1 LERFIEEVGRAVGLD
16 SRQEGSPIVD
26 PRGVLG
32 LGTLV
37 RILALAYL
45 GYVALLFVLQR
56 SLLFPGTR
64 LASPHALDSAP
75 LGVEQVWLGTSFGRV
90 EAWFFDGSDGA
101 PTATLIF
108 AHGNGELIDH
118 WRLEMEDFSDRGV
131 NVLLVEFPGYG
142 HSEGKPTRATLHET
156 FTQAYDWL
164 IERPGVD
171 PERVDAWGRSIG
183 GGVASDLALSRPV
196 KALILQSTFSSMA
209 ALARRSFGAPG
220 FLLRDRYD
228 VARDVAE
235 FEGPVLLIHGTRDEV
250 IPYPHAER
258 IAGVRDGLEVVALDC
273 GHNDCAPLW
282 GEIRG
287 RIARFLEISVP
298 SK

>member
-1 LERFIEEVGRAVGLD
+1 MI
-16 SRQEGSPIVD
+16 
-26 PRGVLG
+26 LG
-32 LGTLV
+32 LGTLL
-37 RILALAYL
+37 RILVLTYL

-90 EAWFFDGSDGA
+90 EAWFFDGSNGA

-118 WRLEMEDFSDRGV
+118 WRLEMEDLTDLGV

-142 HSEGKPTRATLHET
+142 HSEGKPTRATLRET

-164 IERPGVD
+164 IERPQVD
-171 PERVDAWGRSIG
+171 PERVVAWGRSIG

-209 ALARRSFGAPG
+209 KLARRSFGAPG

-228 VARDVAE
+228 VARAVAE
-235 FEGPVLLIHGTRDEV
+235 FEGPVLLIHGSRDEV
-250 IPYPHAER
+250 IPYLHAEG
-258 IAGVRDGLEVVALDC
+258 IARVRDGLEVIALDC
-273 GHNDCAPLW
+273 GHNDCGPHW
-282 GEIRG
+282 GAIRE
-287 RIARFLEISVP
+287 RILRFMETSVP
-298 SK
+298 LA

>member
-1 LERFIEEVGRAVGLD
+1 MI
-16 SRQEGSPIVD
+16 
-26 PRGVLG
+26 LG
-32 LGTLV
+32 FGTLAG
-37 RILALAYL
+37 ILALAYL

-64 LASPHALDSAP
+64 LPSPHAIDSAP

-118 WRLEMEDFSDRGV
+118 WRLEMEDFSDRAV

-142 HSEGKPTRATLHET
+142 HSEGKPTRATLLEA
-156 FTQAYDWL
+156 FTNAYDRL
-164 IERPGVD
+164 IERSQVD
-171 PERVDAWGRSIG
+171 PERVVVWGRSIG

-209 ALARRSFGAPG
+209 TLARQSFGTPG

-228 VARDVAE
+228 VARAVAE
-235 FEGPVLLIHGTRDEV
+235 FEGPVLLIHGAKDEV

-258 IAGVRDGLEVVALDC
+258 IAEVRDGLEVITLDC
-273 GHNDCAPLW
+273 GHNDCAPYW
-282 GEIRG
+282 GEIREQ
-287 RIARFLEISVP
+287 IVRFMQISVP
-298 SK
+298 LA

>member
-1 LERFIEEVGRAVGLD
+1 MILR
-16 SRQEGSPIVD
+16 EGSSVLESRVI
-26 PRGVLG
+26 LG

-75 LGVEQVWLGTSFGRV
+75 HGVEQVWLGTSFGRV
-90 EAWFFDGSDGA
+90 EAWFFDGSNGP

-118 WRLEMEDFSDRGV
+118 WRLEMEDFADLGF

-142 HSEGKPTRATLHET
+142 HSEGKPTRATLHEA
-156 FTQAYDWL
+156 FTKGYDWL
-164 IERPGVD
+164 IERSQVD
-171 PERVDAWGRSIG
+171 PERVVAWGRSIG

-209 ALARRSFGAPG
+209 TLARRSFGTPG

-228 VARDVAE
+228 VARAVAQ
-235 FEGPVLLIHGTRDEV
+235 FEGPVLLLHGARDEV
-250 IPYPHAER
+250 IPYRHSER
-258 IAGVRDGLEVVALDC
+258 IAGVRDGLDVIALDC
-273 GHNDCAPLW
+273 GHNDCSPCW
-282 GEIRG
+282 GEIREQ
-287 RIARFLEISVP
+287 IARFMEISVP
-298 SK
+298 SG

>member
-1 LERFIEEVGRAVGLD
+1 M
-16 SRQEGSPIVD
+16 
-26 PRGVLG
+26 G
-32 LGTLV
+32 LGALV

-56 SLLFPGTR
+56 ALLFPGTR
-64 LASPHALDSAP
+64 LASLHTVDSVP
-75 LGVEQVWLGTSFGRV
+75 RGVAQVWLGTSFGRV
-90 EAWFFDGSDGA
+90 EAWFLDGSNGA

-118 WRLEMEDFSDRGV
+118 WRSGMEDLTGLGV

-156 FTQAYDWL
+156 YTQAYDWL
-164 IERPGVD
+164 IERSQVD
-171 PERVDAWGRSIG
+171 PERVVAWGRSIG
-183 GGVASDLALSRPV
+183 GSVASDLALSRPV

-209 ALARRSFGAPG
+209 TLARRSFGTPG

-228 VARDVAE
+228 VARAVAA
-235 FEGPVLLIHGTRDEV
+235 FEGPVLLMHGVRDEV

-258 IAGVRDGLEVVALDC
+258 IAAVREGLAVIALDC
-273 GHNDCAPLW
+273 GHNDCFPHW
-282 GEIRG
+282 GEIKE
-287 RIARFLEISVP
+287 RIARFLELSVP
-298 SK
+298 

>member
-1 LERFIEEVGRAVGLD
+1 M
-16 SRQEGSPIVD
+16 
-26 PRGVLG
+26 G

-75 LGVEQVWLGTSFGRV
+75 RGVEQVWLGTSFGRV
-90 EAWFFDGSDGA
+90 EAWFFDGSKGA

-118 WRLEMEDFSDRGV
+118 WRSEMEDVTDLGV

-142 HSEGKPTRATLHET
+142 HSEGKPTRATLRET

-164 IERPGVD
+164 IERSQVD
-171 PERVDAWGRSIG
+171 PERVVAWGRSIG

-209 ALARRSFGAPG
+209 TLARRSFGTPG

-228 VARDVAE
+228 VARAVAE
-235 FEGPVLLIHGTRDEV
+235 FEGPVLLIHGAKDEV
-250 IPYPHAER
+250 IPYLHAER
-258 IAGVRDGLEVVALDC
+258 IARVRDGLEVIALDC
-273 GHNDCAPLW
+273 GHNDCSLIGERSENRSRNSLRSRFPWRKGGRHSPLQ
-282 GEIRG
+282 
-287 RIARFLEISVP
+287 ANP
-298 SK
+298 HTYH